1 MIYYNENY
9 TPPAATCKALTAK
22 NIENLYKA
30 PFFRSA
36 YNRLFPAAGN
46 LHKSRRGKD
55 RGTGPQTRGKPKKTG
70 GGICPAA
77 HLYAA
82 TPAFIPPSPH
92 PARISRGSRRAH
104 TRAAR
109 ATGRNAAPRNSAPS
123 TSDAGSVSQNG
134 IAQLPNCIIT
144 NGTSKPKSPPANSM
158 TPATGAITA
167 QASMPAVSTAITG
180 STNIPVRPTT
190 LQKPRATASLHFE
203 RAKFWKSPH
212 SVLY

>member
-36 YNRLFPAAGN
+36 CSRLFPAAGN

-55 RGTGPQTRGKPKKTG
+55 RGTGPQTRGKPKKG
-70 GGICPAA
+70 RQNLSRCPFVCGNTR
-77 HLYAA
+77 LY
-82 TPAFIPPSPH
+82 PAFAASSADFPRLT
-92 PARISRGSRRAH
+92 ARTYPRS
-104 TRAAR
+104 AR
-109 ATGRNAAPRNSAPS
+109 HRPYAAPRNSAPS

-134 IAQLPNCIIT
+134 IVQFPNCIIT

-158 TPATGAITA
+158 TPATGAIAA
-167 QASMPAVSTAITG
+167 QASMPAVSTASTG
-180 STNIPVRPTT
+180 STNMPVRPTT
-190 LQKPRATASLHFE
+190 L
-203 RAKFWKSPH
+203 
-212 SVLY
+212 